1 MKIYQLTNTTAYQ
14 MMGYLIQTNNGKVI
28 VIDGGNKNQSEE
40 LYKTLLKTGTTVDL
54 WILTH
59 IHADHFESIIEIF
72 NNHKDVKVKE
82 FWRNRNDES
91 LEFMDSGTLEQVKRW
106 YDFEENSNISFYSPK
121 VNDICKIDDIE
132 IEILGVANPEI
143 KTNISNNQSM
153 VFKIRENDFSMI
165 FLGDLGIEGGEKLLN
180 NQGTKL
186 KSDAVQMSH
195 HGQQGV
201 SKNVYEAIGAKYA
214 FWPTPKW
221 LWDNTEY
228 LGGTPGNGSFKTPE
242 VIKWMEELNC
252 VNITSFYETSLFD
265 TNKLKT
271 GEHACD

>member
-14 MMGYLIQTNNGKVI
+14 MMGYVIQTNNGKVI

-59 IHADHFESIIEIF
+59 IHNDHFESIIEIF
-72 NNHKDVKVKE
+72 NNHDDVKVKE

-91 LEFMDSGTLEQVKRW
+91 LEFMDDRTLTQVERW
-106 YDFEENSNISFYSPK
+106 YNFEENSNICFYSPK
-121 VNDICKIDDIE
+121 VNDIYRIDDIE

-153 VFKIRENDFSMI
+153 VFKIREKDFSII
-165 FLGDLGIEGGEKLLN
+165 FLGDLGVEGGEKLLV

-252 VNITSFYETSLFD
+252 VNVTSFYETTLFD
-265 TNKLKT
+265 TKNLQTTNDKI
-271 GEHACD
+271 